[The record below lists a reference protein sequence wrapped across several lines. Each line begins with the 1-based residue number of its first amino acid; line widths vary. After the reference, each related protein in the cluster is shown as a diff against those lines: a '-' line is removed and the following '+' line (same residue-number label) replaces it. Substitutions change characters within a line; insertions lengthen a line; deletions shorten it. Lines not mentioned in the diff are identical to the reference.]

1 MYTAFF
7 SAAEHFAGPIR
18 AAREPGQD
26 AVLDATAL
34 GPLKDVLQEIPKPR
48 RRCSLR
54 GKRTR
59 KNTGGK
65 HTRQTYTQGK
75 RLQRSYLPHTFTPRG
90 ALYLPFFGALQ
101 REQSGSMMTQPR
113 FCRYC
118 ESGFSP
124 DLDFASVRGEP
135 SVPVKNTSKDVE
147 ATSWLYETLYSMAS
161 FSSGYCHD

>member
-7 SAAEHFAGPIR
+7 SAEHFAGPIR

-26 AVLDATAL
+26 AVRDATGL
-34 GPLKDVLQEIPKPR
+34 GPPKDVLQEIRKPR

-75 RLQRSYLPHTFTPRG
+75 PLQRSYLPHTFTPRG
-90 ALYLPFFGALQ
+90 ALYFCFFGAWQ
-101 REQSGSMMTQPR
+101 RKQSGSMMTQPR
-113 FCRYC
+113 PCSHC
-118 ESGFSP
+118 ESGFS
-124 DLDFASVRGEP
+124 DLDFASVRGPP

-147 ATSWLYETLYSMAS
+147 ATVWVYETLYLMAS

>member
-1 MYTAFF
+1 MYTACF
-7 SAAEHFAGPIR
+7 SAEHFAGPIR

-34 GPLKDVLQEIPKPR
+34 GLPKDVLQEIRKPR
-48 RRCSLR
+48 RRLSLR

-101 REQSGSMMTQPR
+101 REQSGSMRTQPQDCST
-113 FCRYC
+113 F
-118 ESGFSP
+118 ESGF
-124 DLDFASVRGEP
+124 FASVRPVP
-135 SVPVKNTSKDVE
+135 SVPVKNTTKDVE
-147 ATSWLYETLYSMAS
+147 DTVWSYETLYVVAS
-161 FSSGYCHD
+161 SSSGYCHE

>member
-7 SAAEHFAGPIR
+7 REHFAGPIR

-34 GPLKDVLQEIPKPR
+34 GRLKDVLQEIRKPR

-75 RLQRSYLPHTFTPRG
+75 HLQRSYLPHTFTPRG
-90 ALYLPFFGALQ
+90 ALYFFFFGAWQ
-101 REQSGSMMTQPR
+101 CKQSGSMMTQPR
-113 FCRYC
+113 SCSHC
-118 ESGFSP
+118 ESGFS
-124 DLDFASVRGEP
+124 DFASVRGLP

-147 ATSWLYETLYSMAS
+147 GMLRLYETLYSMS
-161 FSSGYCHD
+161 FCSSGYCHN